1 MIIDRIEN
9 APHYFGLGPQWK
21 TALTA
26 IMEYDPAKFE
36 KGAKAELENGV
47 RFLQF
52 EPTTKDRS
60 EVIFEAHRKY
70 ADIMIFAGGEEKLAW
85 KSTPDLQNI
94 TEEYKEEGDCLLAAL
109 DDDALEVPMKP
120 GYFIVFMPQD
130 AHGPDIAIGAP
141 ATARRIVV
149 KVPMTLD

>member
-26 IMEYDPAKFE
+26 IMEFDNAKFQKGE
-36 KGAKAELENGV
+36 KTELDNGV

-52 EPTTKDRS
+52 EPSTKDRS
-60 EVIFEAHRKY
+60 GVIFEAHRKY
-70 ADIMIFAGGEEKLAW
+70 ADIMFFPSGEEKLAW
-85 KSTPDLQNI
+85 KSTPDLKNI
-94 TEEYKEEGDCLLAAL
+94 TEEYKEEGDCLLADL
-109 DDDALEVPMKP
+109 DADALEVPMKP
-120 GYFIVFMPQD
+120 GMFIVFMPQD
-130 AHGPDIAIGAP
+130 AHGPDIAIGEP
-141 ATARRIVV
+141 GPVQRIVV